1 MINFKIYNYIKNIR
15 RLFDIVNT
23 KKYLKFYNKNKLPI
37 SNKSKFFKYSFYRK
51 TKKIPNRLIKNS
63 NKYVFNSKE
72 KIKNINKIFF
82 LKKPVKGVSFFKSNL
97 ITINSC
103 FIVDFTVDG
112 VFLDYFNINVTAHNT
127 NLLNNL
133 ITLRI

>member
-1 MINFKIYNYIKNIR
+1 MANFKIYNYIKNIR

-23 KKYLKFYNKNKLPI
+23 RKYLKFYNKNKLPI
-37 SNKSKFFKYSFYRK
+37 VNKSKFFKDSSYKK

-63 NKYVFNSKE
+63 NTYVFNSIE

-82 LKKPVKGVSFFKSNL
+82 LKKPIRGVSFFKLSLILVKLDLKEEPNFKEFNNIFSKTDNL
-97 ITINSC
+97 FYYSSI
-103 FIVDFTVDG
+103 
-112 VFLDYFNINVTAHNT
+112 
-127 NLLNNL
+127 NNL